1 MKRMIAGLIV
11 LVMAALMLTGAAA
24 DTHGVCFGLSWGSSS
39 DLAKIMLGK
48 NGIEM
53 GNKFKMVMRYDDI
66 DYKGHKATVLLY
78 FDMDKLNQI
87 QLLVV
92 DMETEKPERVALD
105 FAEDFLQ
112 EYGKLV
118 RGSMDDAAEGNAA
131 VREDGDSLL
140 WKTEDTG
147 IWLEEKAPGIVD
159 IRFSKLK

>member
-105 FAEDFLQ
+105 YAEDFLQ
-112 EYGKLV
+112 EYGKPV

-131 VREDGDSLL
+131 VREDGGSLL